1 MSIGKKVGPIA
12 PKIKVSFDTST
23 ALGRSVDAGGTC
35 RMWPNEPLVTI
46 ALTE

>member
-1 MSIGKKVGPIA
+1 LIGKKVGPIA

-23 ALGRSVDAGGTC
+23 AVGGLVDASGTC
-35 RMWPNEPLVTI
+35 RMWPNEPVVTI